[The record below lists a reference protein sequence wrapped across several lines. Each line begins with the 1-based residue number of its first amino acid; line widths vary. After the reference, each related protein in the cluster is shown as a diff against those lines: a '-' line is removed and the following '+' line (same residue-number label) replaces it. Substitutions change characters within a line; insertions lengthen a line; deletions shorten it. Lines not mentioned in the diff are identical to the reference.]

1 MKRKIINVRLRLRP
15 ELHKML
21 VDGARK
27 NNQSQNRE
35 IARRLEDSF
44 RREEIE
50 TIIKNT
56 IEATCLK
63 IIGY

>member
-1 MKRKIINVRLRLRP
+1 
-15 ELHKML
+15 ML